1 MYGSFANADLDDD
14 GLIGVADALNRHI
27 AAAQVALFGVI
38 AEVDRRGAWRD
49 SGARDLAHWLS
60 IRYGMSWWKAD
71 RVIKSASALHDLP
84 RIAAAFET
92 GMLGIDKVIELT
104 RFATPQTEGELVEWA
119 RRHVCHDPAARDQS
133 GRHDEMASSADR
145 SLRYWYEDGG
155 RRFGLRP
162 ACRRRKAR
170 WAKALQRRRQIQ
182 SPAGRRGL

>member
-1 MYGSFANADLDDD
+1 MYGSFASADLDDD

-84 RIAAAFET
+84 RIAAAFEP
-92 GMLGIDKVIELT
+92 GCSAST
-104 RFATPQTEGELVEWA
+104 R
-119 RRHVCHDPAARDQS
+119 
-133 GRHDEMASSADR
+133 
-145 SLRYWYEDGG
+145 
-155 RRFGLRP
+155 
-162 ACRRRKAR
+162 
-170 WAKALQRRRQIQ
+170 
-182 SPAGRRGL
+182 